1 MKIRFV
7 LAFSWFYGV
16 STLVRSPIYV
26 LSYLALPL
34 SLLFFIYFVSH
45 GTLTDFGILGGL
57 ISVVVSNSL
66 SLIGDFAFFRLYLR
80 LQDLLVATEIGPM
93 DYVAGLALG
102 NLVYSIPGII
112 LYVIIGT
119 HFGVFNLAQ
128 LPVIALVLLVLLS
141 SSTGLSITLASFLK
155 HTRHSWGL
163 STFMSLL
170 FTLLPP
176 LYYPY
181 VILPKPILYALYA
194 SPSTAG
200 SIVLQ
205 GYLGLAPLDPLA
217 VWVLTVEGVAF
228 SAIPF
233 FALRWREK

>member
-1 MKIRFV
+1 MKIRFI
-7 LAFSWFYGV
+7 LTFSWFYGV
-16 STLVRSPIYV
+16 STLIRSPIYV

-34 SLLFFIYFVSH
+34 SLLFFIYLVSH

-57 ISVVVSNSL
+57 ISVMVSNSL

-80 LQDLLVATEIGPM
+80 LQDLLVATEIGPT

-102 NLVYSIPGII
+102 NLVYSVPGLV
-112 LYVIIGT
+112 LYAFMGL
-119 HFGVFNLAQ
+119 HFGVFSVDQ
-128 LPVIALVLLVLLS
+128 TPVIALVLLVLLS

-181 VILPKPILYALYA
+181 TILPKQILYLLYV

-200 SIVLQ
+200 SVILQ
-205 GYLGLAPLDPLA
+205 GYLGLAPFDLTA
-217 VWVLTVEGVAF
+217 VWVFIAEGIAF
-228 SAIPF
+228 SALPF